1 VEGGLRLSFSII
13 LIAGLNFL
21 GFGTQPPNPSWG
33 VMVNEN
39 RLGLATSYWGVLA
52 PAIVLAILAVGT
64 NVFADALARV
74 AFGGED
80 GEEVPVATAL
90 ELTKA

>member
-1 VEGGLRLSFSII
+1 
-13 LIAGLNFL
+13 
-21 GFGTQPPNPSWG
+21 
-33 VMVNEN
+33 
-39 RLGLATSYWGVLA
+39 
-52 PAIVLAILAVGT
+52 AILAVGT